1 MVEGEKTKET
11 KQKKKKKRKKKEKNE
26 RKEVRKK
33 EKRRKKK
40 EIANQNERK
49 AMTTSARPGVHLTCH
64 VKLEAVGVVH
74 LTELVKWEPP
84 GCPFDSHCQMGVDRG
99 GKPFDSPCQMGA
111 GWECI

>member
-1 MVEGEKTKET
+1 MKGKKTKET
-11 KQKKKKKRKKKEKNE
+11 KQKNKKKNERKKKRKK
-26 RKEVRKK
+26 RKRKRKK
-33 EKRRKKK
+33 RGEKKIKAAKKK

-84 GCPFDSHCQMGVDRG
+84 GCPFDSHCQMGVDQG
-99 GKPFDSPCQMGA
+99 GGT
-111 GWECI
+111 I

>member
-1 MVEGEKTKET
+1 MQAVAILQAASNPILVYRPHRGEKTIKAA
-11 KQKKKKKRKKKEKNE
+11 
-26 RKEVRKK
+26 
-33 EKRRKKK
+33 KKK

-84 GCPFDSHCQMGVDRG
+84 GCPFDKHCQMGADRG
-99 GKPFDSPCQMGA
+99 GKS
-111 GWECI
+111 I